1 MKPVL
6 KRKERTMSSKTENR
20 PVEKIRVGGVQLSI
34 FRNEGEKGPYYKA
47 ELEHSYKRDGS
58 WHATNSYGRR
68 DLINLA
74 KAALL
79 ADSVIGTLSY
89 QAGDQSEGDGE

>member
-1 MKPVL
+1 MKPVF
-6 KRKERTMSSKTENR
+6 KRKERAMSSKTENR
-20 PVEKIRVGGVQLSI
+20 PVEKIRVGSVQLSI

-47 ELEHSYKRDGS
+47 ELEHSYNKDGS

-68 DLINLA
+68 DLVNLA

-79 ADSVIGTLSY
+79 ADSSIGALSY
-89 QAGDQSEGDGE
+89 RESGQDEGE